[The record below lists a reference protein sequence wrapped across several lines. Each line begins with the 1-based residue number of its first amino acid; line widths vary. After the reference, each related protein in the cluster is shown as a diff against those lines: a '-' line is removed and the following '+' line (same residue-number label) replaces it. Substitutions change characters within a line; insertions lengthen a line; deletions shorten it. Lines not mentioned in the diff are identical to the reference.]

1 MVSPFRIM
9 KLPSFVFV
17 LMVVAVGITSMSKTN
32 GAISNDIGKKIERIN
47 KRGPYLGIVVPNSY
61 EMNPLLNSS
70 SFVADGEFPF
80 LDFSGRRFR
89 FGVLGNQKII
99 VAMTGLGMLNA
110 GITTQL
116 LLSLFNVKGIV
127 HYGIAGNANP
137 DLQIGDVTIPQYWAH
152 TGLWNWQR
160 NGDGANDD
168 LALESSGDYT
178 RNIGYLRF
186 SDYNNATENGEPI
199 ENFLNNVWY
208 QPEEIFPIYG
218 TPEVRQHA
226 FWVPVDKYYFIVAKK
241 LEGLKL
247 GSCVNTSCLPRTP
260 VVVRVQK
267 GVSANVFV
275 DNGAY
280 RSFLNTKFNVTAI
293 DMESAAIALVCIQ
306 QKTPFIAIRALSD
319 LAGGGSDLSNE
330 ADIFSSLAAQNA
342 VYAVVEFV
350 TLLFS

>member
-1 MVSPFRIM
+1 MVSPFRMM

-99 VAMTGLGMLNA
+99 VAMTGLGM
-110 GITTQL
+110 
-116 LLSLFNVKGIV
+116 
-127 HYGIAGNANP
+127 
-137 DLQIGDVTIPQYWAH
+137 
-152 TGLWNWQR
+152 R

-275 DNGAY
+275 DNGA
-280 RSFLNTKFNVTAI
+280 
-293 DMESAAIALVCIQ
+293 
-306 QKTPFIAIRALSD
+306 
-319 LAGGGSDLSNE
+319 
-330 ADIFSSLAAQNA
+330 
-342 VYAVVEFV
+342 
-350 TLLFS
+350 